1 MNHPVYFEKRS
12 RSMATAAL
20 VLGIVGLATG
30 CCVYTSIVCGALA
43 IILSLLSRGGEMTMS
58 DRAKIGF
65 GLGIAS
71 LVLGL
76 LIIVWAF
83 YVVIAEFGSLGN
95 FMEYYFNLLE
105 GYPQSL
111 ESLQDLYNIH

>member
-1 MNHPVYFEKRS
+1 MIHPVYYEKRS

-20 VLGIVGLATG
+20 ILGIVGLATG

-43 IILSLLSRGGEMTMS
+43 IILGLLSRGGEMTMS
-58 DRAKIGF
+58 DRAKAGV

-71 LVLGL
+71 LVMGF
-76 LIIVWAF
+76 LIILWALF
-83 YVVIAEFGSLGN
+83 TLLAEFGSFGN
-95 FMEYYFNLLE
+95 LMEYYYDLLE

-111 ESLQDLYNIH
+111 EALEGLGH